1 MLKPTKHL
9 NLDTSVLYVSAL
21 LLKWLSRYR
30 LMTYSDLYHRLEN
43 QLGIDARTVFLP
55 TLSYLFLIKRLDYHG
70 KTDSFEYL
78 ESGAPE

>member
-1 MLKPTKHL
+1 MLRPAKHL
-9 NLDTSVLYVSAL
+9 NLDTSVLYVSSL

-30 LMTYSDLYHRLEN
+30 LMTYVELYHRLEN

-55 TLSYLFLIKRLDYHG
+55 TLSYLFLIKRIDYHE

-78 ESGAPE
+78 ESGAAE